1 MKYPKFSHK
10 TPHLKGKQ
18 HQLDPNLD
26 LKQLVHHSTVQYVD
40 RDVDGD
46 VDVYDNPKK
55 PTTDENPIA
64 DFGKVSKELIKKQKG
79 ELKHTKRGVAYEDL
93 RNWFGKGEEGGVG
106 GGGWDRYNSEGERIG
121 KCAREPGEP
130 KPKCLSKEKAAKMS
144 KNEIAAAVR
153 RKREKDPV
161 ADRSVK
167 GGKPI
172 MSSNKIDEGLLDRLK
187 GRKVV
192 GRTGSGGKI
201 YAPTKPSKS
210 TATYGGKTQDEIRK
224 DNKQKKV
231 DTKRKEQV
239 KSGQYDDPWLRSS
252 PAAERR
258 VHYQQL
264 RGEAIEDKRYCMK
277 CKKMETRDECSYG
290 PEMWDKMTVKGVS
303 EAVKKDHEYSMA
315 RSQLSTVL
323 SAANRLK
330 KKMAKGEGEIEA
342 WVQSKITK
350 AADYLD
356 SAADYV
362 DSGEMDEECWTGYK
376 QVGMKKKGKK
386 MVPNCVP
393 EETNIEEENKPTNPK
408 LWAKWKAKAKAK
420 FDVYPSAYANGWAA
434 KGYKSEGGGW
444 KSVKEETIEDLN
456 GNTFAEVIDLIKP
469 DPIVSEENGKV
480 CEVCGKSPCEC
491 SAKPGPDKNY
501 VKPMAESVRIPA
513 KTGNII
519 MTILNWRGKYYTI
532 KMFFPQTNKPSRQEV
547 QNQIEKVYPG
557 SRVQSYYVSDIKP
570 GEQFLQVEDWQKVN
584 RQDKTDGLS
593 QKAVDAYRRENPGS
607 KLQTAVTEKNPEG
620 KRAERRKAF
629 CRRMTGMKKRL
640 TSAET
645 ARDPDSRI
653 NKALRRW
660 NCN

>member
-1 MKYPKFSHK
+1 MKYSKFSHK

-18 HQLDPNLD
+18 HQLDPNID
-26 LKQLVHHSTVQYVD
+26 LKQLVHHATVQYVD
-40 RDVDGD
+40 RDADGD

-55 PTTDENPIA
+55 GIPDENVSDASKAQIYSKKLIA
-64 DFGKVSKELIKKQKG
+64 KQKG
-79 ELKHTKRGVAYEDL
+79 ELKHTKRGMAYEDL
-93 RNWFGKGEEGGVG
+93 RKWFGKGGEGGVG

-144 KNEIAAAVR
+144 KDEIAAAVR

-161 ADRSVK
+161 ADRSGK
-167 GGKPI
+167 GGKPV
-172 MSSNKIDEGLLDRLK
+172 MSSNKIDEGLLDR
-187 GRKVV
+187 
-192 GRTGSGGKI
+192 
-201 YAPTKPSKS
+201 
-210 TATYGGKTQDEIRK
+210 IR
-224 DNKQKKV
+224 
-231 DTKRKEQV
+231 
-239 KSGQYDDPWLRSS
+239 
-252 PAAERR
+252 ERM
-258 VHYQQL
+258 
-264 RGEAIEDKRYCMK
+264 EEKRYCMK

-303 EAVKKDHEYSMA
+303 EAVKKSQPDHEHSMA
-315 RSQLSTVL
+315 RSELSTIEKAVKRIR
-323 SAANRLK
+323 SK
-330 KKMAKGEGEIEA
+330 VKGEGNIEA

-350 AADYLD
+350 AADYID
-356 SAADYV
+356 SAADYL
-362 DSGEMDEECWTGYK
+362 DSGEHNVHGSMD
-376 QVGMKKKGKK
+376 
-386 MVPNCVP
+386 
-393 EETNIEEENKPTNPK
+393 ETNIEEENKPTNPK

-444 KSVKEETIEDLN
+444 KSVKEETIEEAIRL
-456 GNTFAEVIDLIKP
+456 P
-469 DPIVSEENGKV
+469 S
-480 CEVCGKSPCEC
+480 
-491 SAKPGPDKNY
+491 
-501 VKPMAESVRIPA
+501 

-519 MTILNWRGKYYTI
+519 LVTLNWRGKLYMI
-532 KMFFPQTNKPSRQEV
+532 KMFFSQTSKPNRKEV
-547 QNQIEKVYPG
+547 QDQIEKVYPG

-593 QKAVDAYRRENPGS
+593 QKAVDAYRSENPGS
-607 KLQTAVTEKNPEG
+607 KLQTAVTEKNPKG

-629 CRRMTGMKKRL
+629 CRRMTGMKSKL

-645 ARDPDSRI
+645 ARDPDSNI

>member
-1 MKYPKFSHK
+1 MKNQKFSHK

-46 VDVYDNPKK
+46 VDVYDNPKRQT
-55 PTTDENPIA
+55 PDENPIDINVGA
-64 DFGKVSKELIKKQKG
+64 LSKKLIAKQKG
-79 ELKHTKRGVAYEDL
+79 EIKHTRRGMAYEDL
-93 RNWFGKGEEGGVG
+93 RKWFGKGGEGGVG
-106 GGGWDRYNSEGERIG
+106 GGGWDRYNSEGERVG

-153 RKREKDPV
+153 RKRESDPV
-161 ADRSVK
+161 ADRPGK
-167 GGKPI
+167 GEKPK
-172 MSSNKIDEGLLDRLK
+172 MVSNKIDEALLDKLR
-187 GRKVV
+187 GRKVI

-201 YAPTKPSKS
+201 YASAPKKS
-210 TATYGGKTQDEIRK
+210 IVTYGGKTQDEIRQ
-224 DNKQKKV
+224 DNKQN
-231 DTKRKEQV
+231 
-239 KSGQYDDPWLRSS
+239 
-252 PAAERR
+252 
-258 VHYQQL
+258 QQL
-264 RGEAIEDKRYCMK
+264 RGEAKEETKYCMK

-290 PEMWDKMTVKGVS
+290 PEMWDKMTVKGFS
-303 EAVKKDHEYSMA
+303 EATNNDHEYSMA
-315 RSQLSTVL
+315 RSQLSTVIN
-323 SAANRLK
+323 AVKRLK

-356 SAADYV
+356 SAADYI
-362 DSGEMDEECWTGYK
+362 DSGEHDAIEEQQGPCWTGYK

-393 EETNIEEENKPTNPK
+393 EEVDLEEENKPTNPK

-444 KSVKEETIEDLN
+444 KSVSEETIEDVN
-456 GNTFAEVIDLIKP
+456 GNTFVEIIDLIRP
-469 DPIVSEENGKV
+469 DPLKKVEE
-480 CEVCGKSPCEC
+480 SI
-491 SAKPGPDKNY
+491 
-501 VKPMAESVRIPA
+501 RIPA

-519 MTILNWRGKYYTI
+519 LVTLVWRGKYYMM
-532 KMFFPQTNKPSRQEV
+532 KLFFPQITKPNRQEV
-547 QNQIEKVYPG
+547 QDQISKVYPG
-557 SRVQSYYVSDIKP
+557 SRVQSFYVSDIKP

-584 RQDKTDGLS
+584 RKDKTDGLS
-593 QKAVDAYRRENPGS
+593 QKAVNAYRRENPGS
-607 KLQTAVTEKNPEG
+607 KLQTAVTEKKPTG
-620 KRAERRKAF
+620 KRAARRKSF
-629 CRRMTGMKKRL
+629 CSRMSGMKKRL

>member
-1 MKYPKFSHK
+1 MKDQKFSHK

-26 LKQLVHHSTVQYVD
+26 LKQLVHHASVEFVD
-40 RDVDGD
+40 RDADGD

-55 PTTDENPIA
+55 KTPDENPVGVNVGDLSKKLIA
-64 DFGKVSKELIKKQKG
+64 KQKG
-79 ELKHTKRGVAYEDL
+79 ELKHTRRGMAYEDL
-93 RNWFGKGEEGGVG
+93 GKWFGTGGEGGVG
-106 GGGWDRYNSEGERIG
+106 GGGWDRYNTKGERIG

-144 KNEIAAAVR
+144 KDQIAAAVR

-161 ADRSVK
+161 ADRPGK
-167 GGKPI
+167 GEKPK
-172 MSSNKIDEGLLDRLK
+172 MVSNKIEEQSSEERYCPMC
-187 GRKVV
+187 RK
-192 GRTGSGGKI
+192 R
-201 YAPTKPSKS
+201 
-210 TATYGGKTQDEIRK
+210 
-224 DNKQKKV
+224 
-231 DTKRKEQV
+231 
-239 KSGQYDDPWLRSS
+239 
-252 PAAERR
+252 ERR
-258 VHYQQL
+258 M
-264 RGEAIEDKRYCMK
+264 D
-277 CKKMETRDECSYG
+277 CSYG
-290 PEMWDKMTVKGVS
+290 PAMWD
-303 EAVKKDHEYSMA
+303 AVTIGGIKESKKPEPDHEYSMA
-315 RSQLSTVL
+315 RSELSTIEKAVK
-323 SAANRLK
+323 RLK
-330 KKMAKGEGEIEA
+330 SKMKGEGNIEA

-350 AADYLD
+350 AADYID
-356 SAADYV
+356 SAADYF
-362 DSGEMDEECWTGYK
+362 DSGEHNVQGSMDESKDPCWTGYK
-376 QVGMKKKGKK
+376 QVGMKKKNGKE
-386 MVPNCVP
+386 VPNCVP
-393 EETNIEEENKPTNPK
+393 EEVNIEEENKPTNPK

-456 GNTFAEVIDLIKP
+456 GNTFVEVIDLIKP
-469 DPIVSEENGKV
+469 DPIVSEENNKV

-491 SAKPGPDKNY
+491 SPKRPMGGSSAKAGSNKNY
-501 VKPMAESVRIPA
+501 VKPMGESVRIPTR
-513 KTGNII
+513 TGNII
-519 MTILNWRGKYYTI
+519 LVTLNWRGKYLMM
-532 KMFFPQTNKPSRQEV
+532 KMFFPQTTKPNRQEV
-547 QNQIEKVYPG
+547 QDQIEKVYPG

-593 QKAVDAYRRENPGS
+593 QKAVNAYRRENPGS

-620 KRAERRKAF
+620 KRADRRKAF
-629 CRRMTGMKKRL
+629 CSRMSGMKKRL